1 MSSEI
6 DRRAVPDEVTAL
18 LTVKIGEVSR
28 TSRKHLTIITFSFLL
43 SEGLDV
49 LRAKTDSCTEKVLSS
64 FQGERHVRHDM
75 AMYMRPGAHSK
86 QAELVEI
93 THDNFHS
100 RLNRSYKNYLKRKT
114 HAPFQCEI
122 YVYVKKLVPSRRRR
136 LKETG
141 AVVEREG
148 PEVKR
153 NRFTISEEGDE
164 EHRTLETV
172 QGQQVPGG
180 YYRPVRMLVNGA
192 VVPVQVN
199 VQDLLA
205 CFTLFQQQTLVG
217 STDEDGRRDYDRGG
231 HEAVDGADPDGDT
244 FE

>member
-49 LRAKTDSCTEKVLSS
+49 LRAKADSCTEKVLSS
-64 FQGERHVRHDM
+64 FQGERHVRQDM

-93 THDNFHS
+93 TRDNFQS
-100 RLNRSYKNYLKRKT
+100 RVDRSYRNYLKRKT
-114 HAPFQCEI
+114 HEPFQCEI

-141 AVVEREG
+141 AVVAREVS
-148 PEVKR
+148 EFKR
-153 NRFTISEEGDE
+153 SRLMVSDGEDE
-164 EHRTLETV
+164 EHRINETL
-172 QGQQVPGG
+172 QGQQVNGGG

-205 CFTLFQQQTLVG
+205 CFTSFQQRTLFA
-217 STDEDGRRDYDRGG
+217 STGEDARRDYDRGG
-231 HEAVDGADPDGDT
+231 Q
-244 FE
+244 

>member
-49 LRAKTDSCTEKVLSS
+49 LRAKADSCTEKVLSS
-64 FQGERHVRHDM
+64 FQGERHVRQDM

-86 QAELVEI
+86 QAELVQI
-93 THDNFHS
+93 TRDNFQS
-100 RLNRSYKNYLKRKT
+100 RVDRSYRNYLKRKT
-114 HAPFQCEI
+114 HEPFQCEI

-141 AVVEREG
+141 AVVAT
-148 PEVKR
+148 EVSEFKR
-153 NRFTISEEGDE
+153 SRLMFSEEAEE
-164 EHRTLETV
+164 EHQTNDTLQE
-172 QGQQVPGG
+172 QQQADDGGGG

-205 CFTLFQQQTLVG
+205 CFTSFQQRTLFG
-217 STDEDGRRDYDRGG
+217 STGEDARCDYDRGG
-231 HEAVDGADPDGDT
+231 Q
-244 FE
+244 